1 MDKNIVKK
9 LINKAQEAS
18 LNSYSPY
25 SNYKVGAALLTKTGE
40 IFTGTNIE
48 NASYGATI
56 CAERT
61 AVFKAVSE
69 GFKEF
74 KALAIFTKDGGFPCG
89 NCLQVMAEFSL
100 DIKIIIAKST
110 DEYKIYELSDFL
122 PKPFV
127 LGKK

>member
-1 MDKNIVKK
+1 MDKSIVKN
-9 LINKAQEAS
+9 LIIKAQEAS

-25 SNYKVGAALLTKTGE
+25 SNYKVGAALLAESGE

-61 AVFKAVSE
+61 AILKAVSE

-74 KALAIFTKDGGFPCG
+74 KALAIFTKDVGFPCG
-89 NCLQVMAEFSL
+89 NCLQVISEFSPS
-100 DIKIIIAKST
+100 IKIIIAKSV
-110 DEYKIYELSDFL
+110 DEYKIYKLSDFL

-127 LGKK
+127 LKK

>member
-1 MDKNIVKK
+1 MDKSIVKN
-9 LINKAQEAS
+9 LIIKAKEAS

-25 SNYKVGAALLTKTGE
+25 SNYKVGAALLAESGE
-40 IFTGTNIE
+40 VFTGTNIE

-61 AVFKAVSE
+61 AILKAVSE
-69 GFKEF
+69 GFREF

-89 NCLQVMAEFSL
+89 NCLQVISEFSPN
-100 DIKIIIAKST
+100 IKIIIAKSA
-110 DEYKIYELSDFL
+110 DEYKIYKLSDFL

-127 LGKK
+127 LKK